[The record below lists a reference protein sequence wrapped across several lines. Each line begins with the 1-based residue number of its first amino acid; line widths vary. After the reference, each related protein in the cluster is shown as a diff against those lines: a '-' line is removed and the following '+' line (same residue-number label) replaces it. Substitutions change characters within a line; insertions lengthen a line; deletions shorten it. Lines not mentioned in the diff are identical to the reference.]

1 MKLLPNKPQKECGTT
16 KRWAQKCFNTATRT
30 GWTIDHQSTQQHR
43 SAIIF
48 SNLLQCQQ
56 CFVKF
61 ITRCMIS
68 CGFWKPLQSEIYK
81 FSLFRGMGE
90 LENFVACRKKLNQ
103 AVVFRINLPVLCKQK
118 WTTVP
123 TIIPKAISIPMLVL
137 QPTLTQLQNMLRA
150 PKNTKSESESC
161 FKLIRCKTH

>member
-81 FSLFRGMGE
+81 FSLFRRIGGLKIFVISWNE
-90 LENFVACRKKLNQ
+90 KIQNFRCLSKKLNQ
-103 AVVFRINLPVLCKQK
+103 AIVFRMNLPVLCKQK
-118 WTTVP
+118 
-123 TIIPKAISIPMLVL
+123 
-137 QPTLTQLQNMLRA
+137 
-150 PKNTKSESESC
+150 
-161 FKLIRCKTH
+161 